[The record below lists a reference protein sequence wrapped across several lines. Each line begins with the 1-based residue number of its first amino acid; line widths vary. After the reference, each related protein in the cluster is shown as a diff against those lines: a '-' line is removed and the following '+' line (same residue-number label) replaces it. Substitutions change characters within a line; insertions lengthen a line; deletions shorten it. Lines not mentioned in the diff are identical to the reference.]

1 MIKSIIIGVL
11 LLVILFIL
19 IYKNKNKLSVFNNTI
34 FKRVVGYISIAMVLS
49 LTLKFVKVLP
59 LFMKVGVLGI
69 DFILIYLIFTTLI
82 SNNKS

>member
-11 LLVILFIL
+11 LLVILLIL
-19 IYKNKNKLSVFNNTI
+19 IYKNKLSVFNNKI
-34 FKRVVGYISIAMVLS
+34 FKSVVGYISIAMILA
-49 LTLKFVKVLP
+49 LTLKLVKVLP
-59 LFMKVGVLGI
+59 LFLKVGVLGI

>member
-11 LLVILFIL
+11 LLVILLIL
-19 IYKNKNKLSVFNNTI
+19 IYKNKLSVFNNTI
-34 FKRVVGYISIAMVLS
+34 FKSVVGYISITMILS

-59 LFMKVGVLGI
+59 LFLKVGVLGI